1 MEEKKVVSKQQLVKR
16 VAKEGRFTQID
27 AEIFINA
34 FIDVVLEALME
45 GEDVLLTGLGK
56 FVLAERKERTGRD
69 WVTGQQIVIPARKV
83 PAFEFSKGTKDKI
96 KEAVNEE

>member
-1 MEEKKVVSKQQLVKR
+1 MEEKKVVNKPELVKR
-16 VAKEGRFTQID
+16 VAKEGRFTQVD

-56 FVLAERKERTGRD
+56 FVLAERT
-69 WVTGQQIVIPARKV
+69 TSINALI
-83 PAFEFSKGTKDKI
+83 KI
-96 KEAVNEE
+96 SAST

>member
-1 MEEKKVVSKQQLVKR
+1 MEEKKVVNKTELVKR
-16 VAKEGRFTQID
+16 VAKEGRFTQVD

-69 WVTGQQIVIPARKV
+69 WTTGEQIVIPARKV
-83 PAFEFSKGTKDKI
+83 PAFEFYKGIKDKI

>member
-1 MEEKKVVSKQQLVKR
+1 MEEKKVVNKPELVKR
-16 VAKEGRFTQID
+16 VAKEGRFTQVD

-56 FVLAERKERTGRD
+56 FV
-69 WVTGQQIVIPARKV
+69 
-83 PAFEFSKGTKDKI
+83 
-96 KEAVNEE
+96 

>member
-1 MEEKKVVSKQQLVKR
+1 MEEKKVVNKTELVKR
-16 VAKEGRFTQID
+16 VAKEGMFTKVD

-34 FIDVVLEALME
+34 FVSVVLEALME

-69 WVTGQQIVIPARKV
+69 WTTGEQIVIPARKV
-83 PAFEFSKGTKDKI
+83 PAFEFSKGIKDKI

>member
-1 MEEKKVVSKQQLVKR
+1 MEFLLFYFLIIIQVTGVYFLVNLG
-16 VAKEGRFTQID
+16 VANQ
-27 AEIFINA
+27 IFINA

-69 WVTGQQIVIPARKV
+69 WTTGEQIVIPARKV

-96 KEAVNEE
+96 KEAVNKE